1 MELTVVSRSLHSH
14 GFQSLRRCHRLF
26 NKRIPKVIGY
36 WKYSYSHPLVV
47 VMIMMVI
54 LHLPGTIQTL
64 CKLVIVEVGL
74 LNDGNSRVIES
85 F

>member
-1 MELTVVSRSLHSH
+1 MGHLSKKKLI
-14 GFQSLRRCHRLF
+14 LK
-26 NKRIPKVIGY
+26 NK
-36 WKYSYSHPLVV
+36 KYSYSHPLVV

-74 LNDGNSRVIES
+74 LNDGNPRVIES